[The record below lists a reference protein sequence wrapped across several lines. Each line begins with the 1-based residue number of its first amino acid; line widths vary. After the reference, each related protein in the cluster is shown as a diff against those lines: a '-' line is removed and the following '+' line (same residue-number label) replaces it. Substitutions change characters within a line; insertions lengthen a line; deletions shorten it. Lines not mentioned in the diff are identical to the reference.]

1 MVELN
6 LFPFVDNHHARVT
19 IFMFTGRSV
28 ASNLSCSQIRTFWKL
43 PSGQFAPNLHHRP
56 LRINHNLRPV
66 VVNHR
71 PRPVYHPL
79 IPLNLRH
86 NLPLYLQRRQG
97 DLYISTLIWKLSLKL

>member
-1 MVELN
+1 MRMN
-6 LFPFVDNHHARVT
+6 LVSSL
-19 IFMFTGRSV
+19 I
-28 ASNLSCSQIRTFWKL
+28 CL
-43 PSGQFAPNLHHRP
+43 PSSVKPYSGFVSSAIAHHRP

-86 NLPLYLQRRQG
+86 NLPLHFQRRQG
-97 DLYISTLIWKLSLKL
+97 DFNVYPNFDRLIL

>member
-1 MVELN
+1 MLPIN
-6 LFPFVDNHHARVT
+6 LGFV
-19 IFMFTGRSV
+19 MFCNR
-28 ASNLSCSQIRTFWKL
+28 
-43 PSGQFAPNLHHRP
+43 HHRP

-86 NLPLYLQRRQG
+86 NLPLHFQRTAG
-97 DLYISTLIWKLSLKL
+97 EFAFLTTDLLIWKFLVIVPPLAQLS